1 MVTLTESAAKAKYR
15 LREREADEYG
25 RIITVRLLHPS
36 EQTRIVGYTEDLGGI
51 QPVSRPD
58 GTKFEMSNRAPLLL
72 AAAVC
77 GINENGQD
85 KIITFPRSRS
95 ELDSIFDEL
104 DTEGLEAAGKALARL
119 AEQTRPALPP
129 LDEAKNLQGTLSS
142 DAPVG

>member
-36 EQTRIVGYTEDLGGI
+36 EQTRIVGFTDDLGGSQI
-51 QPVSRPD
+51 MTRPD
-58 GTKFEMSNRAPLLL
+58 GTKLELPNRAPLLL
-72 AAAVC
+72 VAAVC

-85 KIITFPRSRS
+85 KLITFPRSRS

-104 DTEGLEAAGKALARL
+104 DAEGLEAAGKALARL
-119 AEQTRPALPP
+119 VEQTRPALPP
-129 LDEAKNLQGTLSS
+129 LDEAKNSQGTPISVE
-142 DAPVG
+142 PVG